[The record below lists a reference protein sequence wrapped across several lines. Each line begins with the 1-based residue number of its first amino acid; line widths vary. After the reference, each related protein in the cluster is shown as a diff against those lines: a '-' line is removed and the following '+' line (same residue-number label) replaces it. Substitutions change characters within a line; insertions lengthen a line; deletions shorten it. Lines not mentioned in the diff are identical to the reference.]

1 MKMDTIICLSDS
13 DKSNDSLIFSQKQ
26 QSQNTPSSPVNH
38 YNYDDIEIDDL
49 PVLNIPSNYSPL
61 RRKISP
67 VCSPIKTKITQD
79 KNEPVKTKKKTRQ
92 PKPIDEEKLKRQR
105 DAKIEKLEKK
115 IALMI
120 QKNSKPGECMKFIKV
135 ELDETLKSFDFY
147 QQSLSELI
155 GAGVSFKEVS
165 MMIPNSIKW
174 IKINEEYSI
183 DEKEINIQTK
193 KQEEEENLVL
203 IIWDVEYV
211 VKLFNDN
218 ELSSTII
225 NISKI
230 LTNKR
235 LSIIIYHLE
244 DYFLAKKNAG
254 GKKKEQQ
261 YFKDLKKLPK
271 IDRNLF
277 EITLVELQ
285 LEINC
290 NFRLIDDFEEIS
302 LVIYQ
307 YTKSFAEIDYK
318 KNEAAIM
325 EEMDFYAAGENRD
338 TVGVDKDG
346 NGLKNLWIKQLCMFN
361 AVGLSTAE
369 AICSV
374 YPSPVALMNAFVN
387 CSIEEG
393 EALLK
398 DIPIKRADDPLA
410 THRKIGPELSKKL
423 HRMFT
428 SEDGEK
434 LLF

>member
-1 MKMDTIICLSDS
+1 MDTIICLSDS
-13 DKSNDSLIFSQKQ
+13 ENSNNSLIFSQKQ
-26 QSQNTPSSPVNH
+26 KTQNTPSSLINQ
-38 YNYDDIEIDDL
+38 YNFDDIAIDDL

-61 RRKISP
+61 RRKKSP
-67 VCSPIKTKITQD
+67 SCSPIKTKD
-79 KNEPVKTKKKTRQ
+79 KNDPVQTKKKSRQ
-92 PKPIDEEKLKRQR
+92 PKPIDEEKVKRQR

-120 QKNSKPGECMKFIKV
+120 QKNSKPDECMKFIKV

-147 QQSLSELI
+147 QQSLSELV
-155 GAGVSFKEVS
+155 GADVSFKEVS

-193 KQEEEENLVL
+193 RQEEEENLVL
-203 IIWDVEYV
+203 IIWDAEYV
-211 VKLFNDN
+211 VNLFNDN
-218 ELSSTII
+218 KLSSTII
-225 NISKI
+225 SISKI
-230 LTNKR
+230 LPNKR
-235 LSIIIYHLE
+235 LSIVIYHLE

-261 YFKDLKKLPK
+261 YFKALKNLPK
-271 IDRNLF
+271 IDRKLF

-290 NFRLIDDFEEIS
+290 NFCLIDDFEEMS

-307 YTKSFAEIDYK
+307 YTKSFAEIDYR

-374 YPSPVALMNAFVN
+374 YPSPVALMNVRFTNLFFKNNFSLV
-387 CSIEEG
+387 
-393 EALLK
+393 
-398 DIPIKRADDPLA
+398 
-410 THRKIGPELSKKL
+410 KL
-423 HRMFT
+423 I
-428 SEDGEK
+428 SNY
-434 LLF
+434 L